1 MDRKERRT
9 YVDIIM
15 EELKIIGSMVLLV
28 LTIVAIVDIVTG

>member
-15 EELKIIGSMVLLV
+15 EEIKIIGSMVLLV